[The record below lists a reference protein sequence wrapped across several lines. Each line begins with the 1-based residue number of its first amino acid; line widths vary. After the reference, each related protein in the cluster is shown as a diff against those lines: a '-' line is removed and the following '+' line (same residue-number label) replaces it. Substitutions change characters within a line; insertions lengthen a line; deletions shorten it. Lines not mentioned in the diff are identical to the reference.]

1 MVKQVSNKLNKFTG
15 MLTEYMKIVEADSPA
30 LQKFGKGID
39 SAAIAA
45 ITDLYTRQGHSPDAI
60 FNFLT
65 QNLKKP
71 VADVAKVFNNLKLP
85 VPNSASSQI
94 TQQQVSPK
102 TGTTM
107 PTQQPLNTNP
117 TNQVTSQANTV
128 TTQPTTARPQATSNN
143 TSNYSSFKRA
153 FDAEPKL
160 SSLLTQY
167 FNEPNEESLIKKLHT
182 LPAEY
187 QDIILRHTQTQAPWD
202 QQKFIELIQSGKLA
216 AYRQSTQTT
225 QAQSTTKPTAQTTQA
240 QSTTKPT
247 AQTTQAQSTK
257 QPVNQST
264 GQSLSANTNNVSNQ
278 AIAKAR
284 EIYQLYATNGLKL
297 PAGVESQ
304 LAEIIRKIQSQ
315 STQPIKENQ
324 EFQRIINLAGL
335 K

>member
-1 MVKQVSNKLNKFTG
+1 

-85 VPNSASSQI
+85 VSNSASSQV

-117 TNQVTSQANTV
+117 TNQVTSQANAV

-240 QSTTKPT
+240 QST
-247 AQTTQAQSTK
+247 K